1 MNSTDS
7 PLRQMLLLDRDG
19 TLNVEV
25 DYLANSEELELLPG
39 AVESIRRAHELGWV
53 VAVVTNQSGLVHGY
67 FDQED
72 LDSVHSRLKKLIED
86 GGEKLDGIY
95 VCPHSPTD
103 GCECRKPKPGLLI
116 QAAEELHGDLSKS
129 VMVGDKTADLS
140 AGLAAGTHAV
150 LVRTGYGR
158 DTEREGNHGAEAVIN
173 DLRGLPALLERWNA
187 ERFETRD

>member
-1 MNSTDS
+1 MTGSES
-7 PLRQMLLLDRDG
+7 QARPLLLLDRDG

-25 DYLANSEELELLPG
+25 DYLANPDELELLPG
-39 AVESIRRAHELGWV
+39 AVESIRRAHELGWA
-53 VAVVTNQSGLVHGY
+53 VAVVTNQSGLARGY

-72 LDSVHSRLKKLIED
+72 LDAVHARLNKLIEE

-95 VCPHSPTD
+95 ICPHSPSD
-103 GCECRKPKPGLLI
+103 NCDCRKPKPGLLI
-116 QAAEELHGDLSKS
+116 QAAEELHGNLSLS
-129 VMVGDKTADLS
+129 VMVGDKIADLT
-140 AGLAAGTHAV
+140 AGANAGTHVV

-187 ERFETRD
+187 EGSGD